1 MVDGVEAW
9 SPYGAECVIITKYAP
24 FTELLK
30 CGIAGEP
37 TLLTYTESIYTAA
50 SFPGVTY
57 HFRLQRFEAPLYDEE
72 IVRSVNWFNLNMLV
86 VPVTA
91 GLEYSVTVTVTDA
104 YGSGEGKSCTLM
116 PALGRAIAT
125 GKVPFGAAAYPNPFA
140 NNFMIDVTT
149 RSEAVVHLKVYDMIG
164 RLIDQR
170 DVQVS
175 NLETSPIGDNY
186 PSGVYNVVVTQ
197 GDEVKTVR
205 VVKR

>member
-1 MVDGVEAW
+1 MA
-9 SPYGAECVIITKYAP
+9 
-24 FTELLK
+24 
-30 CGIAGEP
+30 
-37 TLLTYTESIYTAA
+37 
-50 SFPGVTY
+50 
-57 HFRLQRFEAPLYDEE
+57 
-72 IVRSVNWFNLNMLV
+72 
-86 VPVTA
+86 
-91 GLEYSVTVTVTDA
+91 
-104 YGSGEGKSCTLM
+104 
-116 PALGRAIAT
+116 RAVAT

-149 RSEAVVHLKVYDMIG
+149 RSESVVQLKVYDMIG

>member
-1 MVDGVEAW
+1 MFVGP
-9 SPYGAECVIITKYAP
+9 SFTPLTPGA
-24 FTELLK
+24 
-30 CGIAGEP
+30 
-37 TLLTYTESIYTAA
+37 
-50 SFPGVTY
+50 
-57 HFRLQRFEAPLYDEE
+57 
-72 IVRSVNWFNLNMLV
+72 
-86 VPVTA
+86 
-91 GLEYSVTVTVTDA
+91 EYSVTVFVSDA
-104 YGSGEGKSCTLM
+104 YGSGEGKDCTIKVPLL
-116 PALGRAIAT
+116 ARAVAT

-197 GDEVKTVR
+197 GDEVKTLR